1 MLAVAVEVV
10 VPLLVVAALAEVAQ
24 EVLEVLQVHLEQ
36 QTLVEA
42 AGGLETTLVH
52 QVLAVQALSFF
63 VIQTH
68 SEPQQAQQVHQ
79 RLLWL
84 EALGSTNLQPLV
96 LLRSKM
102 NALAPSATVAVGASW
117 SRSQEWLS
125 CARVLRDCLHSTRPN
140 AAAQRNDGVARQKCA
155 LLQVNRIHGDLEQP
169 SRVGGHGRLHMAS

>member
-68 SEPQQAQQVHQ
+68 
-79 RLLWL
+79 L
-84 EALGSTNLQPLV
+84 
-96 LLRSKM
+96 
-102 NALAPSATVAVGASW
+102 
-117 SRSQEWLS
+117 
-125 CARVLRDCLHSTRPN
+125 
-140 AAAQRNDGVARQKCA
+140 
-155 LLQVNRIHGDLEQP
+155 
-169 SRVGGHGRLHMAS
+169 